1 MEGGARGT
9 LRDPSPSPRRS
20 LPGPRQVMPAQRA
33 AGEPEGLQ
41 GEVDPAGV
49 RGRAQTRAN
58 FAGCVLGLSTRR
70 RGAGNCWCEPEME
83 ARARLRP
90 QGHRVAL

>member
-1 MEGGARGT
+1 MGGRV
-9 LRDPSPSPRRS
+9 RS
-20 LPGPRQVMPAQRA
+20 ETPFPTPGALPGPRQVMPAQRA

-58 FAGCVLGLSTRR
+58 FAGCVLGLSTQPAAV
-70 RGAGNCWCEPEME
+70 GCEPEME
-83 ARARLRP
+83 ARARLGLR
-90 QGHRVAL
+90 GHRLAL